1 MFRTRLQL
9 FRVFAIPI
17 NLDASWLIVLVL
29 LTWTLAAMYHHDIK
43 DLTDASYWI
52 LGVATALAFFTC
64 IVLHELGHAL
74 VARRLGIPIR
84 GITLFVFGGVAE
96 IEGEPSSPGREFA
109 MAIAGPVVT
118 VVLSMF
124 FWSLFAFGKLFDWS
138 PALVSFCFYLGW
150 VNSVILL
157 FNLIPAFPLDG
168 GRVLRAALW
177 AGLGNLRRATY
188 WASASGQTFA
198 SVLIGFGVLN
208 FIFGDVFSGVWF
220 SLIGLFLNNAAKSS
234 YEQVLIQQA
243 LRGEPVRRFMTPHP
257 VTVSP
262 WINLREWVEDV
273 VYRYHHKCYPVV
285 EQGKLQGMITTKQL
299 EQVAREDWPEVTVA
313 KVMRRDLDQLSVTPD
328 SDAFDALQRIQQADY
343 SRLLVVDD
351 GELVGLLSLRDLL
364 KFLDLKLQLDGES
377 HSAPIGST
385 RRKHN
390 EKLEVHS

>member
-1 MFRTRLQL
+1 
-9 FRVFAIPI
+9 
-17 NLDASWLIVLVL
+17 
-29 LTWTLAAMYHHDIK
+29 
-43 DLTDASYWI
+43 
-52 LGVATALAFFTC
+52 
-64 IVLHELGHAL
+64 
-74 VARRLGIPIR
+74 
-84 GITLFVFGGVAE
+84 
-96 IEGEPSSPGREFA
+96 

-118 VVLSMF
+118 VVLGMF

-138 PALVSFCFYLGW
+138 PAIASFCFYLGW

-177 AGLGNLRRATY
+177 GRLGNLRRATY

-220 SLIGLFLNNAAKSS
+220 SLIGLFLNNAAKSG

-285 EQGKLQGMITTKQL
+285 EEGLLQGMITTKQL

-328 SDAFDALQRIQQADY
+328 SDAFDALQRMQQADY

-377 HSAPIGST
+377 HSAPMAST